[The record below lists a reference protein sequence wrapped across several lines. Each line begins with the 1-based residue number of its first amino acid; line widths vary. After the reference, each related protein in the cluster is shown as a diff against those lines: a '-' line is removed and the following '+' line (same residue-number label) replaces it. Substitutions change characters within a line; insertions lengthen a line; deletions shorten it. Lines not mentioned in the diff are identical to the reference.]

1 MKQIIKNYIDMQ
13 INKGPHVSVDM
24 IADES
29 EKNLKLSTRILVP
42 ETGTVLSETE
52 LPVYVNNNGKPELF
66 FDEGDE
72 FHVNFDNIDAMIY
85 RKGKQAYAGLGTDEI
100 TAEIMLTGLNVGF
113 F

>member
-1 MKQIIKNYIDMQ
+1 MKQIIKNYIDMK
-13 INKGPHVSVDM
+13 INNGPHISVDM

-29 EKNLKLSTRILVP
+29 HENLMLSTKIFVA
-42 ETGTVLSETE
+42 ETGKVLSETE
-52 LPVYVNNNGKPELF
+52 LPVYVFNGKPELF

-72 FHVNFDNIDAMIY
+72 YHACFDSIDAMIY

>member
-24 IADES
+24 IADGSHE
-29 EKNLKLSTRILVP
+29 NLMLSIKIFVP
-42 ETGTVLSETE
+42 ETGKVLSETE
-52 LPVYVNNNGKPELF
+52 LPVYVFNGKPELF

-72 FHVNFDNIDAMIY
+72 FHISFDNIDALIF
-85 RKGKQAYAGLGTDEI
+85 RKEKQAFAGVGTDEI
-100 TAEIMLTGLNVGF
+100 TAEIMLTGLGVDF